1 MIIKPADNSLRDF
14 FRLTKEIY
22 RYNEYYR
29 ATEDEVIY
37 LLIKGSSSFL
47 SHATVKPFIIQD
59 RNKPIG
65 RFALIHDQRL
75 PDYIQV
81 SFFEILPA
89 YQKVVQIIIELAK
102 KKFKNCKRIIFG
114 LNGHLN
120 YGAGFLLNRF
130 DKIPLFGLPYTP
142 QYYQEYFSGFKKRS
156 MVSFRFPFDSF
167 YSYYQKTI
175 DKVDFD
181 GISVRKMDK
190 KKLKKEIEIYT
201 WLNNVCFREHP
212 YWADRNTEEDL
223 ELFYPF
229 RFLMKEENLLFAE
242 KDGNPVGFFLWYP
255 DFNQLVR
262 NDKRLG
268 MLHVLRYRMMNPIN
282 TFRFTEIAVLPEY
295 MRSRA
300 AQAMMLTAIP
310 FMHKQGFEF
319 GEGGFIFEENVKSIN
334 MTKRFI
340 RRATGNTPE
349 PYRKY
354 AVFEKEI

>member
-1 MIIKPADNSLRDF
+1 
-14 FRLTKEIY
+14 
-22 RYNEYYR
+22 
-29 ATEDEVIY
+29 
-37 LLIKGSSSFL
+37 
-47 SHATVKPFIIQD
+47 
-59 RNKPIG
+59 
-65 RFALIHDQRL
+65 
-75 PDYIQV
+75 
-81 SFFEILPA
+81 
-89 YQKVVQIIIELAK
+89 
-102 KKFKNCKRIIFG
+102 
-114 LNGHLN
+114 
-120 YGAGFLLNRF
+120 
-130 DKIPLFGLPYTP
+130 
-142 QYYQEYFSGFKKRS
+142 